1 MTKKLDQARAAL
13 RHAQQKWHSEQKT
26 SLPRFS
32 LGIDEITPY
41 ISSSQADYASLHEIY
56 MHVGHGGSSLCA
68 ALLTQITSSQKNR
81 NIFWISPFS
90 NDNGARL
97 YPLSLPPA
105 IQNNLILITPRTE
118 RDVLWSF
125 EECLKSGEANTVIA
139 EVPWLDLTASRRL
152 QLACEKGN
160 SLGLALCHSSLGLTQ
175 NSAAR
180 TRWRICGT
188 QDRHWALSLIGGS
201 GVRPGNWTVT
211 YDQTTLSLSLVPS
224 SRNGSSSP
232 ERAIA

>member
-1 MTKKLDQARAAL
+1 MTQKLDKARAAL
-13 RHAQQKWHSEQKT
+13 RQAQQNWQSEGDS

-32 LGIDEITPY
+32 LGIDDIAPY
-41 ISSSQADYASLHEIY
+41 ISSSQVNCSSLHEIY

-68 ALLTQITSSQKNR
+68 ALLTQIASDQKNR
-81 NIFWISPFS
+81 NIFWISPFN

-97 YPLSLPPA
+97 YPPSLPAP
-105 IQNNLILITPRTE
+105 IHDNLILITPRTE

-125 EECLKSGEANTVIA
+125 EECLKAGQACAVVA

-160 SLGLALCHSSLGLTQ
+160 SLGLALCHSSLGLAQ

-180 TRWRICGT
+180 TRWKISGS
-188 QDRHWALSLIGGS
+188 QNGHWHLSLLGGS
-201 GVRPGNWTVT
+201 GIRPGNWTVT
-211 YDQTTLSLSLVPS
+211 YDQTTLSLSLV
-224 SRNGSSSP
+224 SSSGDGP
-232 ERAIA
+232 SPSERAIA